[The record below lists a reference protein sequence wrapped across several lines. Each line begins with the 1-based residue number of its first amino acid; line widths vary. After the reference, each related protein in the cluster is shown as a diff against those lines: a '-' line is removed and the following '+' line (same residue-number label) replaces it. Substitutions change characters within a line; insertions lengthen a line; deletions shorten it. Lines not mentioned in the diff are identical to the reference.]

1 MELISIRQACQRL
14 SIGRTTL
21 WRMTIQTDFPKPI
34 EVSAGRKAFVESE
47 IEAWIQ
53 GRIAE
58 RDEVAA

>member
-1 MELISIRQACQRL
+1 MELISIRQVCQRL

-21 WRMTIQTDFPKPI
+21 WRMTTQTAFPKPI
-34 EVSAGRKAFVESE
+34 EVSAGRKAFVKSE
-47 IEAWIQ
+47 IERWIQ